1 MRTRVLLVLPTT
13 TYRAAAF
20 LDAAR
25 RLGVEAVVASERPGP
40 IGGGQ
45 LVVDLADGAKAAS
58 PRDLEQL
65 GPIHAVVGV
74 DEASVMAAS
83 EIAEQLGV
91 PGNPRSGAHLTRDKG
106 ALRRHLEGSGLPQPR
121 FQLWR
126 VGDPAPRVGFPCV
139 VKPLDRAASQ
149 GVIRADSAADLDR
162 AGAEVRARLA
172 ADPGCTADLL
182 VESYVEGPEVAVEG
196 LVVAGR
202 LLPIA
207 VYDKPEPLTGP
218 YFEESIYLVPS
229 RLPGAD
235 RDGLVEVL
243 AEVVSHVGLRQGAV
257 HAEFRMGGGAPVL
270 IDLASRS
277 IGGRCSSVLRFRS
290 GSTLEELV
298 IRAALGEEPSDL
310 ELDPTPSGVMM
321 LPVPRSGRLRAVLG
335 MDRALA
341 VPGVTAL
348 ELTAAPGTE
357 LIAPPHGGRYLGF
370 LFARGET
377 GEAVVESLRRA
388 HSQLGVEIEGGA

>member
-1 MRTRVLLVLPTT
+1 MRSRVLLVLPTT
-13 TYRAAAF
+13 TYRAGAF

-40 IGGGQ
+40 LGGGQ
-45 LVVDLADGAKAAS
+45 LVVDLAGGAGAAS
-58 PRDLEQL
+58 LADLEQL

-91 PGNPRSGAHLTRDKG
+91 LGNPRPAARLTRDKG
-106 ALRRHLEGSGLPQPR
+106 ALRRHLADSGLPQPR
-121 FQLWR
+121 FQLWQE
-126 VGDPAPRVGFPCV
+126 GDSAPSVGFPCV

-149 GVIRADSAADLDR
+149 GVIRADSAAELER
-162 AGAEVRARLA
+162 VGAEVRAQLA
-172 ADPGCTADLL
+172 ADTGCAADLL
-182 VESYVEGPEVAVEG
+182 VEAYVEGPEVAVEG

-202 LLPIA
+202 LVPIA

-229 RLPGAD
+229 RLPAAD
-235 RDGLVEVL
+235 RDGLAEVL
-243 AEVVSHVGLRQGAV
+243 GEVVAQVGLRQGAV
-257 HAEFRMGGGAPVL
+257 HAEFRMGGGSPVL

-335 MDRALA
+335 SERALA

-348 ELTAAPGTE
+348 ELTVVPGAE
-357 LIAPPHGGRYLGF
+357 LLAPPHGGRYLGF

-388 HSQLGVEIEGGA
+388 HAQLTVELEGEG